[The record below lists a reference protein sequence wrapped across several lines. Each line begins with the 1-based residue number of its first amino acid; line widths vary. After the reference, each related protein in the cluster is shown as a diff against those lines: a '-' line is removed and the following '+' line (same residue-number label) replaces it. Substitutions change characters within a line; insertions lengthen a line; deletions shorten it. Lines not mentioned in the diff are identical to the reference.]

1 LFAAEIPFRG
11 LDRDVAKQ
19 ELYLFQFASRRMA
32 QPRAGPSQV
41 VRRQLFDGG
50 FCGALTNDVPNDLLG
65 YALTPRAAR
74 PYLRNETTGRR

>member
-1 LFAAEIPFRG
+1 LLTAEIPFSG

-19 ELYLFQFASRRMA
+19 DLYLFQFASRRVA

-50 FCGALTNDVPNDLLG
+50 FRGAFTDDVPNDLLG
-65 YALTPRAAR
+65 YALTPGGALL
-74 PYLRNETTGRR
+74 YSRNETTGRR